1 MARLRYK
8 TVVDR
13 FAQQIQAGQLA
24 PGTRLPTHRQLAA
37 REGMSLVTATRVY
50 AELQA
55 MGLVSG
61 ETGRGTYVRAITLT
75 PGQGTDQHVVAADM
89 IDLNF
94 NYPSLPQQA
103 ELLRNA
109 LRQLSTSGDLASLLR
124 YQPYG
129 GRAHDRAVMAQYLAH
144 RGLTVDA
151 GQILIVNGAQ
161 DGLAITV
168 MARLNPGDVVA
179 VDALTYP
186 GFRVLAQMLHLEL
199 VPIPADNHG
208 PDIAALEKLCRSR
221 RIKAIYTM
229 PTMNNPL
236 GWVMSEARREQLV
249 VVARKYSLLIIE
261 DAAYAFLV
269 DDAPAPIAQLAPDIT
284 IYITGFSKNVAAGL
298 RVGLVAAP
306 LAHVSSLE
314 RAIRAT
320 TWSTPGVMTAMTIE
334 WIRDGTVLQLER
346 EKREDAQ
353 YRQVM
358 ARKILAGIACVGHP
372 SSYFLWIPLAE
383 EVRADQIAMAL
394 MREQISVSTAEPFAT
409 TVHVPHAIR
418 LALGSVTLDV
428 LQLALERVRHCV
440 MSYG

>member
-8 TVVDR
+8 TFVDR
-13 FAQQIQAGQLA
+13 FAHQIRTGQLA
-24 PGTRLPTHRQLAA
+24 PGTRLPTHRHLAA

-50 AELQA
+50 AELEA

-61 ETGRGTYVRAITLT
+61 ETGRGTFVRAITLV
-75 PGQGTDQHVVAADM
+75 PGQGVDQHVVAADM

-94 NYPSLPQQA
+94 NYPSLPQQT

-129 GRAHDRAVMAQYLAH
+129 GRLHDREAMAQYLES
-144 RGLTVDA
+144 RGLTVSA
-151 GQILIVNGAQ
+151 EQILIVNGAQ
-161 DGLAITV
+161 DGLAMTA
-168 MARLNPGDVVA
+168 MACLNPGDVVA
-179 VDALTYP
+179 IDALTYP
-186 GFRVLAQMLHLEL
+186 GFRVLAEMLHLEL
-199 VPIPADNHG
+199 VPIPADNQG
-208 PDIAALEKLCRSR
+208 PDIAALEKLSRSR
-221 RIKAIYTM
+221 RIRAVYTM

-236 GWVMSEARREQLV
+236 GWVMSEHRRQQLV
-249 VVARKYSLLIIE
+249 SVARNHNLLIIE

-284 IYITGFSKNVAAGL
+284 IYVTGFSKNVAAGL

-306 LAHVSSLE
+306 LVHIPALE

-320 TWSTPGVMTAMTIE
+320 TWSTPGVMSAMTIE
-334 WIRDGTVLQLER
+334 WIRDGTVLQLEV
-346 EKREDAQ
+346 EKREDARS
-353 YRQVM
+353 RQVM
-358 ARKILAGIACVGHP
+358 AREILAGIPCIGHP

-383 EVRADQIAMAL
+383 DVRADQIAMAL
-394 MREQISVSTAEPFAT
+394 MQAGISVSTAEPFAT
-409 TVHVPHAIR
+409 TAHVPHAIR

-428 LQLALERVRHCV
+428 LQLALERVRHCLV
-440 MSYG
+440 EYA